1 MLKFFILISFF
12 IISLWAKIDINSA
25 SLNELSSLKGIGE
38 KKAQAIIDY
47 RKTKGKFK
55 NIDELVH
62 VNGIGI
68 KTLDSLKN
76 EIEVKWF

>member
-55 NIDELVH
+55 NIDE
-62 VNGIGI
+62 
-68 KTLDSLKN
+68 
-76 EIEVKWF
+76 

>member
-68 KTLDSLKN
+68 KALDSLKN

>member
-1 MLKFFILISFF
+1 MAPFF

-76 EIEVKWF
+76 EIEVK